1 MYTKLK
7 QIINFTRYK
16 TEFHMRNHRI
26 FFLLSLLIGVGM
38 AACVKEPD
46 YSMTPVIRFESIRKI
61 TKTSNDGFGGKA
73 KIDSVIMSIRFEDGD
88 GDLGITAAEI
98 KANSKYKDFR
108 NFEVD
113 VLLRK
118 NGKYV
123 PITFSPKLGGL
134 MNFQFRPDQ
143 KPGPIEGSIAY
154 STQFVYAFYK
164 GYSPLFTEKNDT
176 LKFQI
181 SIRDKAFNQSNMVET
196 EPIVIFQD

>member
-1 MYTKLK
+1 
-7 QIINFTRYK
+7 
-16 TEFHMRNHRI
+16 MRQDRI
-26 FFLLSLLIGVGM
+26 FLLLSLLALMGL
-38 AACVKEPD
+38 ASCVKEPE
-46 YSMTPVIRFESIRKI
+46 YSMTPAIRFESIQKI

-113 VLLRK
+113 VMLRK
-118 NGKYV
+118 NGKFV
-123 PITFSPKLGGL
+123 PVTFSPKLGGL

-154 STQFVYAFYK
+154 STQFVYAFFK
-164 GYSPLFTEKNDT
+164 GYSPLFMEKNDT

-181 SIRDKAFNQSNMVET
+181 SIRDKAFHQSNVVET
-196 EPIVIFQD
+196 DPIVIFQD

>member
-1 MYTKLK
+1 MPRLK
-7 QIINFTRYK
+7 
-16 TEFHMRNHRI
+16 I
-26 FFLLSLLIGVGM
+26 FLGLFLMLMGM
-38 AACVKEPD
+38 QWGCVKDPEFG
-46 YSMTPVIRFESIRKI
+46 MTPSIRFENIKKI

-73 KIDSVIMSIRFEDGD
+73 KIDSVIMSIYFEDGD
-88 GDLGITAAEI
+88 GDLGITTSEI
-98 KANSKYKDFR
+98 KANAVKYKDFR

-123 PITFSPKLGGL
+123 PLTFSPRLGGL

-143 KPGPIEGSIAY
+143 KPGPIEGSISY
-154 STQFVYAFYK
+154 STQFVYAFFK

-181 SIRDKAFNQSNMVET
+181 SIRDKAFNQSNTVET
-196 EPIVIFQD
+196 DPIIIFQD

>member
-1 MYTKLK
+1 MHH
-7 QIINFTRYK
+7 N
-16 TEFHMRNHRI
+16 RI
-26 FFLLSLLIGVGM
+26 FLLLSLLTLVGL
-38 AACVKEPD
+38 ASCVKEPEF
-46 YSMTPVIRFESIRKI
+46 SATPAINFESIQKI

-113 VLLRK
+113 VMLRK
-118 NGKYV
+118 NGKFV
-123 PITFSPKLGGL
+123 PVTFSPKLGGL

-154 STQFVYAFYK
+154 STQFVYAFFK

-181 SIRDKAFNQSNMVET
+181 SIRDKAFHQSNVVET
-196 EPIVIFQD
+196 DPIVIFQD

>member
-1 MYTKLK
+1 MHH
-7 QIINFTRYK
+7 N
-16 TEFHMRNHRI
+16 RI
-26 FFLLSLLIGVGM
+26 FLLLSLLALVGL
-38 AACVKEPD
+38 ASCVKEPE
-46 YSMTPVIRFESIRKI
+46 YSMTPAITFESIQKI

-113 VLLRK
+113 VMLRK
-118 NGKYV
+118 NGKFV
-123 PITFSPKLGGL
+123 PVTFSPKLGGL

-154 STQFVYAFYK
+154 STQFVYAFFK

-181 SIRDKAFNQSNMVET
+181 SIRDKAFHLSNVVET
-196 EPIVIFQD
+196 DPIVIFQD

>member
-1 MYTKLK
+1 
-7 QIINFTRYK
+7 
-16 TEFHMRNHRI
+16 MRNARF
-26 FFLLSLLIGVGM
+26 FFLPALATWIGLVS
-38 AACVKEPD
+38 CVKEPD
-46 YSMTPVIRFESIRKI
+46 YSMTPAITFESIQKI

-73 KIDSVIMSIRFEDGD
+73 KIDSVIMSVRFEDGD

-113 VLLRK
+113 VLIRK
-118 NGKYV
+118 NGKFV

-181 SIRDKAFNQSNMVET
+181 YIRDKAFHQSNTVET
-196 EPIVIFQD
+196 DPIVIFQSN

>member
-1 MYTKLK
+1 
-7 QIINFTRYK
+7 
-16 TEFHMRNHRI
+16 MRHDRI
-26 FFLLSLLIGVGM
+26 FLLLSLLALMGL
-38 AACVKEPD
+38 ASCVKEPE
-46 YSMTPVIRFESIRKI
+46 YSMTPAIRFESIQKI

-113 VLLRK
+113 VMLRK
-118 NGKYV
+118 NGKFV
-123 PITFSPKLGGL
+123 PVTFSPKLGGL

-154 STQFVYAFYK
+154 STQFVYAFFK

-181 SIRDKAFNQSNMVET
+181 FIRDKAFHQSNVVET
-196 EPIVIFQD
+196 DPIVIFQD